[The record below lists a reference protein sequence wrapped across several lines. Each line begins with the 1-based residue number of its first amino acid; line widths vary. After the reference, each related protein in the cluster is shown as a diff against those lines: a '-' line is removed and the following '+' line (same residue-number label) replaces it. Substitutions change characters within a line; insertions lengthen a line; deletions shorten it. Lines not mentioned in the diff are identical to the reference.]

1 MSRKLFPVVE
11 RQTQPCTR
19 GQSPPLRLLVRL
31 LWTVTPA
38 ACVAGKLPADAARRS
53 PQSPSNLSQSM
64 SFLTPTVDVKEG
76 GGAILLIQH
85 RASQACEIHLMKSL
99 VQTNV
104 KMAYL
109 RNVRK
114 RSQVKLV

>member
-1 MSRKLFPVVE
+1 
-11 RQTQPCTR
+11 
-19 GQSPPLRLLVRL
+19 
-31 LWTVTPA
+31 
-38 ACVAGKLPADAARRS
+38 
-53 PQSPSNLSQSM
+53 
-64 SFLTPTVDVKEG
+64 VKEG